1 MTYKK
6 RIYLKREK
14 IDFIMPFVRLSLEH
28 HVHGDS
34 NSFREETIKALLWYR
49 QQKMSGFK
57 IYSPVMK
64 SPYLFQICFS
74 AHSMVFVA
82 LSCCSN
88 AVDSKQALIQESK
101 SPSIPHSCSFTHG
114 WLAAAFV
121 NNYKVPGRKRSCV
134 GGISVWPWPCIR
146 PSSLPSRPFINRSLR
161 ALQLS
166 MCNKCLWDGF
176 WIMTKKAHCTT
187 ALDKGKNEKTWICMM
202 FTVRFVSMSLAE
214 N

>member
-1 MTYKK
+1 
-6 RIYLKREK
+6 
-14 IDFIMPFVRLSLEH
+14 
-28 HVHGDS
+28 
-34 NSFREETIKALLWYR
+34 
-49 QQKMSGFK
+49 MSGFQ
-57 IYSPVMK
+57 IYSPVIK

-146 PSSLPSRPFINRSLR
+146 TSPLPSRPFINRSLR
-161 ALQLS
+161 ALRLS

-187 ALDKGKNEKTWICMM
+187 ALDKGKKWKNMNMHDVHCE
-202 FTVRFVSMSLAE
+202 VHVNVSSWKLNYLQQRSLDIALSDVHGKNVDMHTDKMS
-214 N
+214 